1 MTKNLLVLVCHVV
14 QSLFYLYLSLCF
26 LILCARCGF
35 RIQGENENGKGKW
48 SEESLVVV
56 PGKPKTKNT
65 GAATDNTQTK
75 RKKKRKKKKNAQNSN
90 ATALAVQ
97 FRTELNDL
105 LREPSTDLLK
115 SLIKRLKNSE
125 VQTAEIQM
133 VLDDALTALEIK
145 EEEIALRSQ
154 ISHNSTGEGILF
166 DHSSSEYSGPMLVDG
181 ISVQQA
187 EKTLRQLNRV
197 AAVRSKLQGALISN
211 NIEEL
216 EQAIEMAEQWE
227 NSQLNYEIQ
236 ACNDKIRQLS
246 VHETL
251 DRPAKQLK
259 FTCAEKFSAFEV
271 SDEDKQNV

>member
-1 MTKNLLVLVCHVV
+1 MAVAAWLALLGCTHG
-14 QSLFYLYLSLCF
+14 LS
-26 LILCARCGF
+26 A
-35 RIQGENENGKGKW
+35 
-48 SEESLVVV
+48 
-56 PGKPKTKNT
+56 
-65 GAATDNTQTK
+65 GA
-75 RKKKRKKKKNAQNSN
+75 
-90 ATALAVQ
+90 
-97 FRTELNDL
+97 
-105 LREPSTDLLK
+105 
-115 SLIKRLKNSE
+115 
-125 VQTAEIQM
+125 
-133 VLDDALTALEIK
+133 
-145 EEEIALRSQ
+145 
-154 ISHNSTGEGILF
+154 
-166 DHSSSEYSGPMLVDG
+166 YS
-181 ISVQQA
+181 